1 MKKFLLLL
9 LCAGCGAVLAAEDD
23 ITFHGTLMSP
33 PACSISGGQTIE
45 VQFRDLI
52 IDSIDGNYGRQ
63 EVDYELSCE
72 SDVRDP
78 EWDMTLSWTGTATSY
93 NDSAIETDVPGF
105 GIELQHDGQRFKL
118 NEPLSIN
125 ATDFSQKPKLEAVP
139 VKAADAVLTDTT
151 FSAYATLRVDY
162 Q

>member
-1 MKKFLLLL
+1 M
-9 LCAGCGAVLAAEDD
+9 LAAEDD

-63 EVDYELSCE
+63 KVDYELSCD

-78 EWDMTLSWTGTATSY
+78 EWNMTLSWTGTATSY

-105 GIELQHDGQRFKL
+105 ELSFSMTVSVLSSTSRF
-118 NEPLSIN
+118 PLTPPIL
-125 ATDFSQKPKLEAVP
+125 ARSQSWRRYRSKRLM
-139 VKAADAVLTDTT
+139 
-151 FSAYATLRVDY
+151 RC
-162 Q
+162 

>member
-1 MKKFLLLL
+1 M
-9 LCAGCGAVLAAEDD
+9 LAAEDD

-63 EVDYELSCE
+63 KVDYELSCD

-78 EWDMTLSWTGTATSY
+78 EWNMTLSGRGLPPPTTTLLLRRMYRAS
-93 NDSAIETDVPGF
+93 
-105 GIELQHDGQRFKL
+105 ELSFSMTVSVLSSTK
-118 NEPLSIN
+118 PLSIN

-139 VKAADAVLTDTT
+139 VKAADAVLTDTN